1 MAAAHIK
8 LRRVETS
15 LGLKDKVYGAL
26 KSAVTA
32 MDLYSGNEAPKLD
45 ERRLAENLGVSR
57 TPVREALSRLA
68 QEGLVEMIPR
78 RGTFVVRKNKQ
89 EILEIISVWAALESM
104 AARLATQVATDEEI
118 GRLRRLFV
126 TFEGSTGPQ
135 ARIDEYSDTNIQFHQ
150 RIIALS
156 KSELL
161 KKMADS
167 LFVHMRAIRA
177 QTITERDRA
186 DRSIIDHLHI
196 IEAIEARDTELAERL
211 VREHSFGLAEHINNY
226 VDYLD

>member
-89 EILEIISVWAALESM
+89 EILEII
-104 AARLATQVATDEEI
+104 
-118 GRLRRLFV
+118 
-126 TFEGSTGPQ
+126 
-135 ARIDEYSDTNIQFHQ
+135 
-150 RIIALS
+150 
-156 KSELL
+156 
-161 KKMADS
+161 
-167 LFVHMRAIRA
+167 
-177 QTITERDRA
+177 
-186 DRSIIDHLHI
+186 
-196 IEAIEARDTELAERL
+196 
-211 VREHSFGLAEHINNY
+211 
-226 VDYLD
+226 

>member
-8 LRRVETS
+8 LRPVETS

-32 MDLYSGNEAPKLD
+32 MDIYSDNEAPKLD

-161 KKMADS
+161 KKMADT